1 MSLLLREALGGSIR
15 RARNERRRTLRDV
28 SRSAS
33 VSLGYLSEIERG
45 RKEPSS
51 ELLAAICE
59 ALALPLP
66 ELLDDV
72 ADTLRPGARPVP
84 AVDPALRSA
93 VEAAFSDAGTAPTP
107 SAAPSGASDAAAT
120 PSAAAAPSACA
131 TLPAPPEPTDPAPP
145 RTVALPEPEGAE
157 LPDVVE
163 PVVGATP
170 VRLVGRR
177 PVPGATGPVVGAA
190 A

>member
-51 ELLAAICE
+51 ELLAAICD

-93 VEAAFSDAGTAPTP
+93 VEEAFSDAGTTAAAGATP
-107 SAAPSGASDAAAT
+107 ESSASSSEAAPSASG
-120 PSAAAAPSACA
+120 APSACA
-131 TLPAPPEPTDPAPP
+131 TLPTPPEPTDPVTPS
-145 RTVALPEPEGAE
+145 TVALPEPEGAE
-157 LPDVVE
+157 PDVVD
-163 PVVGATP
+163 PVIGATP

-177 PVPGATGPVVGAA
+177 AVAATSVKVVGAA

>member
-51 ELLAAICE
+51 ELLAAICD

-93 VEAAFSDAGTAPTP
+93 VEEAFSDAGTT
-107 SAAPSGASDAAAT
+107 
-120 PSAAAAPSACA
+120 AAAASPASSTEAAPRASGTPSACA
-131 TLPAPPEPTDPAPP
+131 TLPTPPEPTDPVTPS
-145 RTVALPEPEGAE
+145 TVALPEPEGAE
-157 LPDVVE
+157 PDVVD
-163 PVVGATP
+163 PVIGATP

-177 PVPGATGPVVGAA
+177 AVAATSVKVVGAA

>member
-51 ELLAAICE
+51 ELLAAICD

-93 VEAAFSDAGTAPTP
+93 VEEAFSDAEAT
-107 SAAPSGASDAAAT
+107 DAAAST
-120 PSAAAAPSACA
+120 SSSDAEAAAASASDGASACA
-131 TLPAPPEPTDPAPP
+131 TLPAPPEPTDPVTPS
-145 RTVALPEPEGAE
+145 TVALPEPEGAE
-157 LPDVVE
+157 PDVVD
-163 PVVGATP
+163 PVIGATP

-177 PVPGATGPVVGAA
+177 TVGTSSVKVVGAA

>member
-15 RARNERRRTLRDV
+15 RARNERQRTLRDV

-51 ELLAAICE
+51 ELLAAICD

-93 VEAAFSDAGTAPTP
+93 VEEAFSDAGTT
-107 SAAPSGASDAAAT
+107 DAAA
-120 PSAAAAPSACA
+120 SGSSASAAEAAAADAGSGASACA
-131 TLPAPPEPTDPAPP
+131 TLPAPPEPTDPVTPS
-145 RTVALPEPEGAE
+145 TVALPEPEGAE
-157 LPDVVE
+157 PDVVD
-163 PVVGATP
+163 PVIGATP

-177 PVPGATGPVVGAA
+177 TVGTSTVKVVGAA

>member
-51 ELLAAICE
+51 ELLAAICD

-72 ADTLRPGARPVP
+72 ADTLRPGARRPVP

-93 VEAAFSDAGTAPTP
+93 VEEAFSDAD
-107 SAAPSGASDAAAT
+107 AADAAA
-120 PSAAAAPSACA
+120 SASSDAEAAAASASDGA
-131 TLPAPPEPTDPAPP
+131 SGVRHPARAAGARRPRHAEHRGASRARGRRARRRRSRDRRDAGPP
-145 RTVALPEPEGAE
+145 RGPAH
-157 LPDVVE
+157 
-163 PVVGATP
+163 
-170 VRLVGRR
+170 
-177 PVPGATGPVVGAA
+177 PVPADSAKVVGAA